1 MNYSKRK
8 IEMEQIKQIG
18 SSQKSEINMEQQ
30 IKNQNRQAVVKNECH
45 KFKTTAQASETART
59 MTEIM
64 KTNKADLGMYSV
76 MYAEQYDRAAW
87 FEARAEYLQQ
97 RVAELEESKKDLEE
111 RMDYLQEKHEAVFE
125 DVMKFARRNLEYG
138 CSVCGHKFADEDD
151 WSGRCDEN
159 GCFYCEDDEE
169 EEEEEEE
176 EEVFGKCF
184 ECGIIGRFIGKD
196 SDAWLCERCSTIG
209 GCDNDDENDIALH
222 GTCDNC
228 DTILYP
234 DIHIFCFS
242 RGEEDTTFCQ
252 ECGEDL
258 HEEMNADGWKRD
270 DDEGEINW
278 DEDAHSELCSAID
291 ASGNALF

>member
-1 MNYSKRK
+1 
-8 IEMEQIKQIG
+8 MEQIKQLS
-18 SSQKSEINMEQQ
+18 SSQKSEMEYEN
-30 IKNQNRQAVVKNECH
+30 KQAVINNECH
-45 KFKTTAQASETART
+45 KFKTTRNVAGDTART
-59 MTEIM
+59 MKEVM
-64 KTNKADLGMYSV
+64 KTNKGEVSIWEWRF
-76 MYAEQYDRAAW
+76 AEEYDRAAW

-97 RVAELEESKKDLEE
+97 RVWELEEQMKFLDTDGKPCDRCNEPVCYEGNEGKISKKDDAVICSECYAREE
-111 RMDYLQEKHEAVFE
+111 
-125 DVMKFARRNLEYG
+125 
-138 CSVCGHKFADEDD
+138 
-151 WSGRCDEN
+151 
-159 GCFYCEDDEE
+159 DEE
-169 EEEEEEE
+169 VEEEEEEE